1 MGTSTSSFGVGKRE
15 SHDATD
21 FYARFAAPE
30 ISDDDALG
38 SPGRLDV
45 IHVGDARDMSHVP
58 DASVALVVTSPPY
71 FAGKEYETALGE
83 GHVPGDYIDYLTML
97 RDVLRESVRTLEP
110 GGRIAV
116 NVANLGRR
124 PYRSLAADVTT
135 ILQDDLRLLLRGEV
149 IWQKQRGAS
158 GSCAWGS
165 YQSPANPVLRDTT
178 ERVIIASKGRFDRVG
193 RGSAAPGQPGVAT
206 IPGDEFMEATLD
218 VWEIPAESAT
228 RVGHPAP
235 FPVALVERCI
245 QLFTYDGDVVLDP
258 FMGSGTTAVAAVNTG
273 RHYIG
278 YDTDA
283 GYVRQARERVESMV
297 PEARRDRRT
306 LKDMARTLLDEA
318 GYTDVDEAVR
328 IAPGVTVS
336 FRATSPSGVVRLFEL
351 GGTHTPARPGLA
363 RIDAVWRVI
372 AKAAVGSRGDAG
384 CGVRRADV
392 GHRTRRSARRGG
404 GRGSTDRCGHRRDAR
419 RRRRRSLIRRASPM
433 NASTHDEAV
442 DRRALKSVGVQ
453 FFANGAIYATIIPRL
468 PEIRDQVGISIGS
481 ARSRADRGEH
491 RQPDRIGLR
500 RACHGADRQPSG
512 DDLRRHDVDRLP
524 ADHRIRNL
532 LGRARRCAVRA
543 GCSSTSSST
552 WR

>member
-15 SHDATD
+15 SHDSTD

-38 SPGRLDV
+38 QPGELDV
-45 IHVGDARDMSHVP
+45 IHVGDARDMSAVP

-83 GHVPGDYIDYLTML
+83 GHVPGDYLDYLAML
-97 RDVLRESVRTLEP
+97 RDVLAECVRTLEP

-193 RGSAAPGQPGVAT
+193 RGSAAPGDVGIAT

-245 QLFTYDGDVVLDP
+245 QLLTYHGDVVLDP

-273 RHYIG
+273 RRYIG
-278 YDTDA
+278 YDTDPE
-283 GYVRQARERVESMV
+283 YVRQARERVGSMV
-297 PEARRDRRT
+297 PEAPRDRRT
-306 LKDMARTLLDEA
+306 LKEMARAFLEHA
-318 GYTDVDEAVR
+318 GYTDVEEAVR

-336 FRATSPSGVVRLFEL
+336 FRATGPDGDATLFEL
-351 GGTHTPARPGLA
+351 GGTHTPARPGLG
-363 RIDAVWRVI
+363 RVDALWRAI
-372 AKAAVGSRGDAG
+372 AKAAVAAQVAGDLDFVVLTSGTVRGGPLATVVGPGRPIASVVDIT
-384 CGVRRADV
+384 RAD
-392 GHRTRRSARRGG
+392 T
-404 GRGSTDRCGHRRDAR
+404 
-419 RRRRRSLIRRASPM
+419 
-433 NASTHDEAV
+433 
-442 DRRALKSVGVQ
+442 
-453 FFANGAIYATIIPRL
+453 
-468 PEIRDQVGISIGS
+468 GI
-481 ARSRADRGEH
+481 
-491 RQPDRIGLR
+491 
-500 RACHGADRQPSG
+500 
-512 DDLRRHDVDRLP
+512 
-524 ADHRIRNL
+524 
-532 LGRARRCAVRA
+532 
-543 GCSSTSSST
+543 
-552 WR
+552 

>member
-15 SHDATD
+15 SHDSTD

-30 ISDDDALG
+30 VSDDDTLG
-38 SPGRLDV
+38 EPGELDV
-45 IHVGDARDMSHVP
+45 IHVGDARDMAAVP

-83 GHVPGDYIDYLTML
+83 GHVPGDYLDYLAML
-97 RDVLRESVRTLEP
+97 RDVLAECARALEP

-165 YQSPANPVLRDTT
+165 YRSPANPVLRDTT
-178 ERVIIASKGRFDRVG
+178 ERLIIASKGRFDRVG
-193 RGSAAPGQPGVAT
+193 RGSAADGEAAVAT

-283 GYVRQARERVESMV
+283 AYVRQARERVSTMAS
-297 PEARRDRRT
+297 EAPRDRRT
-306 LKDMARTLLDEA
+306 LKEIARTLLDEA
-318 GYTDVDEAVR
+318 GFVDVVENARV
-328 IAPGVTVS
+328 APGVTVS
-336 FRATSPSGVVRLFEL
+336 FRATGPGGTTSLFEL
-351 GGTHTPARPGLA
+351 GGVNTPARAGLS
-363 RIDAVWRVI
+363 RLDAVWRTI
-372 AKAAVGSRGDAG
+372 AKAAVAG
-384 CGVRRADV
+384 ESSD
-392 GHRTRRSARRGG
+392 SARFIVLTAGSVRGG
-404 GRGSTDRCGHRRDAR
+404 PLAAVVGDGRPIAAIVDATGPDALERLVALDAR
-419 RRRRRSLIRRASPM
+419 
-433 NASTHDEAV
+433 
-442 DRRALKSVGVQ
+442 
-453 FFANGAIYATIIPRL
+453 
-468 PEIRDQVGISIGS
+468 
-481 ARSRADRGEH
+481 
-491 RQPDRIGLR
+491 
-500 RACHGADRQPSG
+500 
-512 DDLRRHDVDRLP
+512 
-524 ADHRIRNL
+524 
-532 LGRARRCAVRA
+532 
-543 GCSSTSSST
+543 
-552 WR
+552 

>member
-15 SHDATD
+15 SHDSTD

-30 ISDDDALG
+30 VSDDDELG
-38 SPGRLDV
+38 EPGQVDV
-45 IHVGDARDMSHVP
+45 IHIGDARDMSKVP

-83 GHVPGDYIDYLTML
+83 GHVPGDYIEYLTML
-97 RDVLRESVRTLEP
+97 RDVLTECVRTLEP

-193 RGSAAPGQPGVAT
+193 RGAAADGEAGVAT
-206 IPGDEFMEATLD
+206 IAGDEFMEATLD

-235 FPVALVERCI
+235 FPVALAERCI

-258 FMGSGTTAVAAVNTG
+258 FMGSGTTAVASVNTG

-278 YDTDA
+278 YDTDSA
-283 GYVRQARERVESMV
+283 YVRQARERVSSMV
-297 PEARRDRRT
+297 PEQRRERRT
-306 LKDMARTLLDEA
+306 LKEMARTALDAA
-318 GYTDVDEAVR
+318 GATDIEEVAR

-336 FRATSPSGVVRLFEL
+336 FRATCADGVVRLFEL
-351 GGTHTPARPGLA
+351 AGVHTPARAGLS
-363 RIDAVWRVI
+363 RIDAVWRTI
-372 AKAAVGSRGDAG
+372 AKAAIANESVPDTDFVVLTSGT
-384 CGVRRADV
+384 V
-392 GHRTRRSARRGG
+392 RGG
-404 GRGSTDRCGHRRDAR
+404 PLASVVGEGRPIREVIDLTRDDA
-419 RRRRRSLIRRASPM
+419 
-433 NASTHDEAV
+433 
-442 DRRALKSVGVQ
+442 
-453 FFANGAIYATIIPRL
+453 
-468 PEIRDQVGISIGS
+468 
-481 ARSRADRGEH
+481 ADR
-491 RQPDRIGLR
+491 LR
-500 RACHGADRQPSG
+500 A
-512 DDLRRHDVDRLP
+512 
-524 ADHRIRNL
+524 
-532 LGRARRCAVRA
+532 
-543 GCSSTSSST
+543 
-552 WR
+552 

>member
-15 SHDATD
+15 SHDSTD
-21 FYARFAAPE
+21 FYARFAPPE
-30 ISDDDALG
+30 VSDDDTLG
-38 SPGRLDV
+38 EPGELDV
-45 IHVGDARDMSHVP
+45 IHVGDARDMSAVP

-83 GHVPGDYIDYLTML
+83 GHVPGDYLDYLSML
-97 RDVLRESVRTLEP
+97 RDVLAECVRTLEP

-193 RGSAAPGQPGVAT
+193 RGSASPGEPGAAT

-273 RHYIG
+273 RRYVG
-278 YDTDA
+278 YDTDPD
-283 GYVRQARERVESMV
+283 YVRQARERVSSMV
-297 PEARRDRRT
+297 SVAANDRRT
-306 LKDMARTLLDEA
+306 LKEMARTLLDAA
-318 GYTDVDEAVR
+318 GFVDVEDSVR

-336 FRATSPSGVVRLFEL
+336 FRATGPDGVTRLFEL
-351 GGTHTPARPGLA
+351 GGTHTPARPGLS
-363 RIDAVWRVI
+363 RLDAVWRTI
-372 AKAAVGSRGDAG
+372 AKAAIAQQTAPATAFVVLTSGS
-384 CGVRRADV
+384 V
-392 GHRTRRSARRGG
+392 RGG
-404 GRGSTDRCGHRRDAR
+404 PLAAVVGDGGPIAAVVDVTGA
-419 RRRRRSLIRRASPM
+419 
-433 NASTHDEAV
+433 EA
-442 DRRALKSVGVQ
+442 LQ
-453 FFANGAIYATIIPRL
+453 RL
-468 PEIRDQVGISIGS
+468 V
-481 ARSRADRGEH
+481 AV
-491 RQPDRIGLR
+491 
-500 RACHGADRQPSG
+500 SG
-512 DDLRRHDVDRLP
+512 
-524 ADHRIRNL
+524 
-532 LGRARRCAVRA
+532 G
-543 GCSSTSSST
+543 
-552 WR
+552 

>member
-15 SHDATD
+15 SHDSTD
-21 FYARFAAPE
+21 FYARFAPPE
-30 ISDDDALG
+30 VSDDDTLG
-38 SPGRLDV
+38 EPGQLDV
-45 IHVGDARDMSHVP
+45 IHVGDARDMSAVP

-97 RDVLRESVRTLEP
+97 RDVLAECVRTLEP

-178 ERVIIASKGRFDRVG
+178 ERLIIASKGRFDRVG
-193 RGSAAPGQPGVAT
+193 RGSASPGEPGTAT

-258 FMGSGTTAVAAVNTG
+258 FMGSGTTAVAAVNTR
-273 RHYIG
+273 RHYVG

-283 GYVRQARERVESMV
+283 EYVHRARERVSSMV
-297 PEARRDRRT
+297 PGATPDRRT
-306 LKDMARTLLDEA
+306 LKEMGRTLLDEA
-318 GYTDVDEAVR
+318 GFVDIEENAR

-336 FRATSPSGVVRLFEL
+336 FRATGPDGVTRLFEL
-351 GGTHTPARPGLA
+351 AGAHTPARAGLS
-363 RIDAVWRVI
+363 RLDVVWRTI
-372 AKAAVGSRGDAG
+372 AKAAIARETDPTNVFVVLTSGS
-384 CGVRRADV
+384 V
-392 GHRTRRSARRGG
+392 RGG
-404 GRGSTDRCGHRRDAR
+404 PLAAVVGDSGPITAVVDVTGA
-419 RRRRRSLIRRASPM
+419 
-433 NASTHDEAV
+433 EA
-442 DRRALKSVGVQ
+442 
-453 FFANGAIYATIIPRL
+453 YERL
-468 PEIRDQVGISIGS
+468 
-481 ARSRADRGEH
+481 A
-491 RQPDRIGLR
+491 
-500 RACHGADRQPSG
+500 
-512 DDLRRHDVDRLP
+512 
-524 ADHRIRNL
+524 
-532 LGRARRCAVRA
+532 AVRVE
-543 GCSSTSSST
+543 
-552 WR
+552 

>member
-30 ISDDDALG
+30 ISDDDVLG
-38 SPGRLDV
+38 ESGDVDV
-45 IHVGDARDMSHVP
+45 IHVGDARDMSEVP
-58 DASVALVVTSPPY
+58 DSSVALVVTSPPY

-83 GHVPGDYIDYLTML
+83 GHVPSDYIDYLTML

-110 GGRIAV
+110 GGRLAV

-135 ILQDDLRLLLRGEV
+135 ILQDDLRMLLRGEV

-178 ERVIIASKGRFDRVG
+178 ERLLIASKGRFDRVG
-193 RGSAAPGQPGVAT
+193 RGSARPGEPGVAT

-235 FPVALVERCI
+235 FPVALVERCL

-283 GYVRQARERVESMV
+283 SYVRRARERVASMV
-297 PEARRDRRT
+297 SAPARDRRT
-306 LKDMARTLLDEA
+306 LKELARTLLDDA
-318 GYTDVDEAVR
+318 GYGQIEENPRV
-328 IAPGVTVS
+328 APGVTLS
-336 FRATSPSGVVRLFEL
+336 LRGTGPDGITRLFEL
-351 GGTHTPARPGLA
+351 AGSHTPARPGLS
-363 RIDAVWRVI
+363 RIDAVWRTI
-372 AKAAVGSRGDAG
+372 AKAAIAREAATDQDVIVLTS
-384 CGVRRADV
+384 GVV
-392 GHRTRRSARRGG
+392 RGG
-404 GRGSTDRCGHRRDAR
+404 PLATVVGEGRP
-419 RRRRRSLIRRASPM
+419 IRLVVDV
-433 NASTHDEAV
+433 TAV
-442 DRRALKSVGVQ
+442 DAVE
-453 FFANGAIYATIIPRL
+453 RL
-468 PEIRDQVGISIGS
+468 AS
-481 ARSRADRGEH
+481 
-491 RQPDRIGLR
+491 LL
-500 RACHGADRQPSG
+500 
-512 DDLRRHDVDRLP
+512 DLP
-524 ADHRIRNL
+524 P
-532 LGRARRCAVRA
+532 G
-543 GCSSTSSST
+543 
-552 WR
+552 

>member
-15 SHDATD
+15 SHDSTD
-21 FYARFAAPE
+21 FYARFAPPE
-30 ISDDDALG
+30 VSDDDTLG
-38 SPGRLDV
+38 EPGELDV
-45 IHVGDARDMSHVP
+45 IHVGDARDMSAVP

-83 GHVPGDYIDYLTML
+83 GHVPGDYLDYLSML
-97 RDVLRESVRTLEP
+97 RDVLAECVRTLEP

-193 RGSAAPGQPGVAT
+193 RGSAAPGEPGAAT

-258 FMGSGTTAVAAVNTG
+258 FMGSGTTAVAAVNT
-273 RHYIG
+273 RRRYVG
-278 YDTDA
+278 YDTDPE
-283 GYVRQARERVESMV
+283 YVRRARERVSSMV
-297 PEARRDRRT
+297 PVAADDRRT
-306 LKDMARTLLDEA
+306 LKEMARTLLDDA
-318 GYTDVDEAVR
+318 GFVDVEETVR

-336 FRATSPSGVVRLFEL
+336 FRAVGPDGSARLFEL
-351 GGTHTPARPGLA
+351 GGAHTPARPGLS
-363 RIDAVWRVI
+363 RLDAVWRTI
-372 AKAAVGSRGDAG
+372 AKAAIAHQTAPTTEFVVLTSGS
-384 CGVRRADV
+384 V
-392 GHRTRRSARRGG
+392 RGG
-404 GRGSTDRCGHRRDAR
+404 PLAAVVGDDGPITAVVDVTGS
-419 RRRRRSLIRRASPM
+419 
-433 NASTHDEAV
+433 EAV
-442 DRRALKSVGVQ
+442 ERLAAL
-453 FFANGAIYATIIPRL
+453 
-468 PEIRDQVGISIGS
+468 
-481 ARSRADRGEH
+481 
-491 RQPDRIGLR
+491 
-500 RACHGADRQPSG
+500 
-512 DDLRRHDVDRLP
+512 
-524 ADHRIRNL
+524 
-532 LGRARRCAVRA
+532 CAE
-543 GCSSTSSST
+543 
-552 WR
+552 

>member
-1 MGTSTSSFGVGKRE
+1 MGTSTSSSGVGKRE
-15 SHDATD
+15 SHDSTD
-21 FYARFAAPE
+21 FYARVAAPE
-30 ISDDDALG
+30 ISNDDTLG
-38 SPGRLDV
+38 RPGELDV
-45 IHVGDARDMSHVP
+45 IHVGDARDMAAVP

-83 GHVPGDYIDYLTML
+83 GHVPGDYLDYLAML
-97 RDVLRESVRTLEP
+97 RDVLAECVRTLEP

-135 ILQDDLRLLLRGEV
+135 ILQDDLRMLLRGEV

-193 RGSAAPGQPGVAT
+193 RGSVGPGEPGVAT

-235 FPVALVERCI
+235 FPVSLVERCI

-278 YDTDA
+278 YDTDPE
-283 GYVRQARERVESMV
+283 YVRQARERVVTMV

-306 LKDMARTLLDEA
+306 LKEMARTLLEDA
-318 GYTDVDEAVR
+318 GYTDVEESVR
-328 IAPGVTVS
+328 IAPGVTVG
-336 FRATSPSGVVRLFEL
+336 FRATSPDGDVRLFEL
-351 GGTHTPARPGLA
+351 GGTHTPARPGLS
-363 RIDAVWRVI
+363 RIDALWRVV
-372 AKAAVGSRGDAG
+372 AKAAVAQQVAPDVDFVVLTAGTVRGGPLATVVGAGRPIAAVVDMTRVDAG
-384 CGVRRADV
+384 
-392 GHRTRRSARRGG
+392 
-404 GRGSTDRCGHRRDAR
+404 
-419 RRRRRSLIRRASPM
+419 I
-433 NASTHDEAV
+433 
-442 DRRALKSVGVQ
+442 
-453 FFANGAIYATIIPRL
+453 
-468 PEIRDQVGISIGS
+468 
-481 ARSRADRGEH
+481 
-491 RQPDRIGLR
+491 
-500 RACHGADRQPSG
+500 
-512 DDLRRHDVDRLP
+512 
-524 ADHRIRNL
+524 
-532 LGRARRCAVRA
+532 
-543 GCSSTSSST
+543 
-552 WR
+552 

>member
-15 SHDATD
+15 SHDSTD
-21 FYARFAAPE
+21 FYARFAPPTV
-30 ISDDDALG
+30 SDDDTLG
-38 SPGRLDV
+38 TPGDVDV
-45 IHVGDARDMSHVP
+45 IHCGDARDMAAVP
-58 DASVALVVTSPPY
+58 DSSVALVVTSPPY

-83 GHVPGDYIDYLTML
+83 GHVPGDYLDYLSML
-97 RDVLRESVRTLEP
+97 RDVLAECVRTLEP

-193 RGSAAPGQPGVAT
+193 RGSAGVGEPGVAT

-245 QLFTYDGDVVLDP
+245 QLFTYHGDVVLDP

-273 RHYIG
+273 RRYVG

-283 GYVRQARERVESMV
+283 GYVRQARERIASMV
-297 PEARRDRRT
+297 PVVVSDRRT
-306 LKDMARTLLDEA
+306 LKDMARTLLDDA
-318 GYTDVDEAVR
+318 GFIDIEENVR

-336 FRATSPSGVVRLFEL
+336 FRAVGPDGVTRLFEL
-351 GGTHTPARPGLA
+351 GGTHTPSRPGLA
-363 RIDAVWRVI
+363 RLDVVWRTI
-372 AKAAVGSRGDAG
+372 AKAAVAHQAAPTLDFVVLTSGS
-384 CGVRRADV
+384 V
-392 GHRTRRSARRGG
+392 RGG
-404 GRGSTDRCGHRRDAR
+404 P
-419 RRRRRSLIRRASPM
+419 LAS
-433 NASTHDEAV
+433 V
-442 DRRALKSVGVQ
+442 V
-453 FFANGAIYATIIPRL
+453 
-468 PEIRDQVGISIGS
+468 
-481 ARSRADRGEH
+481 
-491 RQPDRIGLR
+491 
-500 RACHGADRQPSG
+500 G
-512 DDLRRHDVDRLP
+512 DDGPIAAVVDVVGPDALERLGAVSDR
-524 ADHRIRNL
+524 
-532 LGRARRCAVRA
+532 
-543 GCSSTSSST
+543 
-552 WR
+552 

>member
-15 SHDATD
+15 SHDSTD
-21 FYARFAAPE
+21 FYARFATPE
-30 ISDDDALG
+30 VSNDDVLG
-38 SPGRLDV
+38 ESGELDV
-45 IHVGDARDMSHVP
+45 IHVGDARDMAAVP

-83 GHVPGDYIDYLTML
+83 GHVPGDYLDYLEML

-149 IWQKQRGAS
+149 VWQKQRGAS

-193 RGSAAPGQPGVAT
+193 RGSAKPGAAGEAT
-206 IPGDEFMEATLD
+206 ISGDEFMEATLD

-245 QLFTYDGDVVLDP
+245 QLFTYAGDVVLDP
-258 FMGSGTTAVAAVNTG
+258 FMGSGTTAVAAVNTD

-283 GYVRQARERVESMV
+283 TYVRLARERVATMAPADGAE
-297 PEARRDRRT
+297 RRT
-306 LKDMARTLLDEA
+306 LKEMARTLLDEA
-318 GYTDVDEAVR
+318 GFTDVEEHARV
-328 IAPGVTVS
+328 AAGVTVS
-336 FRATSPSGVVRLFEL
+336 FRAVGPDGVIRWFEL

-363 RIDAVWRVI
+363 RVDAIWRTI
-372 AKAAVGSRGDAG
+372 AKAAVAREMPPAAPFVVLTSGS
-384 CGVRRADV
+384 V
-392 GHRTRRSARRGG
+392 RGG
-404 GRGSTDRCGHRRDAR
+404 PLA
-419 RRRRRSLIRRASPM
+419 
-433 NASTHDEAV
+433 AV
-442 DRRALKSVGVQ
+442 VG
-453 FFANGAIYATIIPRL
+453 
-468 PEIRDQVGISIGS
+468 
-481 ARSRADRGEH
+481 
-491 RQPDRIGLR
+491 PDRPII
-500 RACHGADRQPSG
+500 AVVDVTSDGA
-512 DDLRRHDVDRLP
+512 V
-524 ADHRIRNL
+524 AA
-532 LGRARRCAVRA
+532 LGALTA
-543 GCSSTSSST
+543 
-552 WR
+552 

>member
-15 SHDATD
+15 SHDSTD
-21 FYARFAAPE
+21 FYARFAPPE
-30 ISDDDALG
+30 VSDDDTLG
-38 SPGRLDV
+38 EPGELDV
-45 IHVGDARDMSHVP
+45 IHLGDARSMSAVP

-83 GHVPGDYIDYLTML
+83 GHVPGDYLDYLSML
-97 RDVLRESVRTLEP
+97 RDVLAECVRTLEP
-110 GGRIAV
+110 GGRLAV

-193 RGSAAPGQPGVAT
+193 RTAQPGEPGGAT

-273 RHYIG
+273 RHYVG

-283 GYVRQARERVESMV
+283 DYVRRARERVASMV
-297 PEARRDRRT
+297 PVAPRDRRT
-306 LKDMARTLLDEA
+306 LKELARTLLDGA
-318 GYTDVDEAVR
+318 GFVDIEEGAR

-336 FRATSPSGVVRLFEL
+336 FRAVGPDGVTRLFEL
-351 GGTHTPARPGLA
+351 GGVHTPARPGLS
-363 RIDAVWRVI
+363 RLDAVWRAI
-372 AKAAVGSRGDAG
+372 AKAAIARETNPVTEFIVLTSGS
-384 CGVRRADV
+384 V
-392 GHRTRRSARRGG
+392 RGG
-404 GRGSTDRCGHRRDAR
+404 PLAAVTGAGGPIAAVIDVTSA
-419 RRRRRSLIRRASPM
+419 
-433 NASTHDEAV
+433 EA
-442 DRRALKSVGVQ
+442 
-453 FFANGAIYATIIPRL
+453 
-468 PEIRDQVGISIGS
+468 
-481 ARSRADRGEH
+481 H
-491 RQPDRIGLR
+491 
-500 RACHGADRQPSG
+500 
-512 DDLRRHDVDRLP
+512 DRL
-524 ADHRIRNL
+524 
-532 LGRARRCAVRA
+532 GAVLRL
-543 GCSSTSSST
+543 
-552 WR
+552 